1 MEALTCCTPMS
12 KNTMASNSRADFAHS
27 ISTQNSPGD
36 TAISIRS
43 RAIGPDVLRAVAI
56 LLVMLVHLPVEAT
69 PSFLLGVRTYGWLGV
84 DVFFV
89 LSGFLIGIQM
99 FKELSRTGRLDIK
112 SFYIRRAIRIFPA
125 FFTVLGL
132 YALFPVLRDAPT
144 MQPFWSFAT
153 FTVNFNFDPRVGRAF
168 SQVWSLCVEEHFYLI
183 LPLLVVLLHRR
194 INTKQALVAGA
205 AAIIAGMILRYTLWE
220 TQVAVLVETGNFRD
234 AFSVYLRDVY
244 YPTYT
249 RLDGLLFGVTLAGLR
264 HFYADAYRRY
274 APPKVALPLGITF
287 VATSLVLF
295 SLRGPLE
302 GANLFLV
309 FQAQLGAVVGFP
321 LVSLG
326 IALIL
331 GAMLDLDDVM
341 ARWPFPG
348 TASIATLAY
357 SLYLSHKSVYH
368 IDRVL
373 FGEENLQGNLGF
385 LIYIATSFAVAA
397 TLWYCVERTFLLI
410 RDRVMRPG
418 STDRSQLS
426 KPQSS

>member
-1 MEALTCCTPMS
+1 MTS
-12 KNTMASNSRADFAHS
+12 ASGADSAQS
-27 ISTQNSPGD
+27 IPTQFSPGD
-36 TAISIRS
+36 TIVGMRS
-43 RAIGPDVLRAVAI
+43 RAIGPDLLRAAAI

-69 PSFLLGVRTYGWLGV
+69 PSVLLGVRTYGWLGV

-89 LSGFLIGIQM
+89 LSGFLIGSQL
-99 FKELSRTGRLDIK
+99 FKEISRTGRLDIK
-112 SFYIRRAIRIFPA
+112 SFYIRRAFRIFPA

-144 MQPFWSFAT
+144 MQPLWSFAT
-153 FTVNFNFDPRVGRAF
+153 FTLNFNFDPRVGRAF
-168 SQVWSLCVEEHFYLI
+168 SQAWSLCVEEHFYLI
-183 LPLLVVLLHRR
+183 LPILVLLLYRR
-194 INTKQALVAGA
+194 INTKCALVVAA
-205 AAIIAGMILRYTLWE
+205 AAIFASMILRYTLWE

-234 AFSVYLRDVY
+234 AFSVYLKDVY

-264 HFYADAYRRY
+264 HFYPDAYRRY
-274 APPKVALPLGITF
+274 APPKVALPLGVAF
-287 VATSLVLF
+287 VAIALILF

-309 FQAQLGAVVGFP
+309 FQAQLGAVIGFP
-321 LVSLG
+321 LVSVG

-331 GAMLDLDDVM
+331 SAMLDLDDVIT
-341 ARWPFPG
+341 RWPVPG
-348 TASIATLAY
+348 AASIATLAY

-368 IDRVL
+368 VDRLL
-373 FGEENLQGNLGF
+373 FGEEILQGSLGF
-385 LIYIATSFAVAA
+385 LIYLATSFAVAA

-426 KPQSS
+426 KPRLS